1 MPGDAANRAL
11 ARNPSTLTV
20 ALGILSS
27 ALLVLYPVIVYFAF
41 DRLGVRGAALLMLAA
56 LSPALLARLRRTT
69 DQRVGTVAMVP
80 VVTVALLATGA
91 ALEAAAL
98 VLAVPTAVNVLL
110 FASFAPT
117 LVSGP
122 PMIERFARLTH
133 PDLTEPEIVWC
144 RRWTVV
150 WSVFFVLNALTAA
163 LLAAFAP
170 IAMWVFHTSIL
181 GYVLMGLLLG
191 TEWVVR
197 KLRFKRFGRGPVDRM
212 LERLARSGDA

>member
-1 MPGDAANRAL
+1 MSGDAANRAL

-20 ALGILSS
+20 ALGVLSS

-56 LSPALLARLRRTT
+56 LSPALLGRLRRTT
-69 DQRVGTVAMVP
+69 DHRVGTVAMVP
-80 VVTVALLATGA
+80 VVTVAMLATGA
-91 ALEAAAL
+91 ALEAASL
-98 VLAVPTAVNVLL
+98 VLAVPTAVNLLL
-110 FASFAPT
+110 FATFAPT
-117 LVSGP
+117 LASGP

-133 PDLTEPEIVWC
+133 PDLIADEVRWC
-144 RRWTVV
+144 RQWTVV

-170 IAMWVFHTSIL
+170 LTYWVFHTSVL

-191 TEWVVR
+191 TEWLIR
-197 KLRFKRFGRGPVDRM
+197 KLRFKRFGRGPVDR
-212 LERLARSGDA
+212 LLARLARSEEA